1 MKRKWMLSLVLA
13 MVAAGAG
20 GCAGGKASQAPAV
33 GAAGQ
38 APAYVD
44 LAQSTLHLADQFY
57 NQLVDKKLIRDNT
70 VQATRALSAVDEAAP
85 ILRAV
90 AAGIPVDESKLNW
103 AVFAVE
109 AAAGTAKLL
118 GIILPLVL

>member
-1 MKRKWMLSLVLA
+1 
-13 MVAAGAG
+13 
-20 GCAGGKASQAPAV
+20 
-33 GAAGQ
+33 
-38 APAYVD
+38 
-44 LAQSTLHLADQFY
+44 
-57 NQLVDKKLIRDNT
+57 
-70 VQATRALSAVDEAAP
+70 LSAVDEAAP